1 LVTNLSQYTRY
12 FEGEAAGDP
21 AVGVMERMCAI
32 DLVQPRAGAI
42 ERRRHHVLAGVASAV
57 VLVATVAVFSTS
69 AVRSGLLSSDTW
81 AWGDRPMTI
90 DPMAAANQAASLA
103 SVAKQGFLAEQN
115 KLAQLRMVQV
125 SQMSETE
132 AARPNHAAATAAA
145 SSKAFTPVPFSN
157 EVAQR
162 LQAVNGAA
170 ENAQAAASQ
179 ALGKDV
185 TGSIKLWKGS
195 YRASPDLALPSRTTR
210 NGLALDY
217 FHLNTL
223 PAATAVRFAKREV
236 VGAMAK
242 PAIPSPGLRNID
254 KMARRAF
261 EQGTEIVVSRR
272 QKAGILPMTINKGW
286 SYSLK
291 KVKEQVGENVVNAQM
306 AVAKIG
312 GGDSSAVEPDA
323 SHPAAAEPLKAP
335 AAAAPISTSH
345 AKVAEVD
352 EKKKNEQSK
361 LGQLEEKL
369 KRLKQEN
376 EMEIQLNNL
385 KAKEATIE
393 NKYPHLHKTK
403 AN

>member
-1 LVTNLSQYTRY
+1 
-12 FEGEAAGDP
+12 
-21 AVGVMERMCAI
+21 MERKCAI
-32 DLVQPRAGAI
+32 DLVQPRVGAM
-42 ERRRHHVLAGVASAV
+42 ERRRHHVLAGLASAV

-69 AVRSGLLSSDTW
+69 AVRSELLSSDTW

-90 DPMAAANQAASLA
+90 DPMAAANQAALLA

-132 AARPNHAAATAAA
+132 AARPNHAASTAAA

-170 ENAQAAASQ
+170 QNAQAAASQ

-185 TGSIKLWKGS
+185 TGSIKLWAATGHHQIWHYLPGS

-335 AAAAPISTSH
+335 AAAAPISMSH

-361 LGQLEEKL
+361 LGRLEEKL
-369 KRLKQEN
+369 KRLKQEK

-393 NKYPHLHKTK
+393 KKYPQLHKT
-403 AN
+403 NTN

>member
-1 LVTNLSQYTRY
+1 
-12 FEGEAAGDP
+12 
-21 AVGVMERMCAI
+21 M
-32 DLVQPRAGAI
+32 
-42 ERRRHHVLAGVASAV
+42 ERRRHHILAGVASAV

-69 AVRSGLLSSDTW
+69 AVRSELLSSDTW

-103 SVAKQGFLAEQN
+103 SVVKLGFLAEQN

-145 SSKAFTPVPFSN
+145 SSKAFTSVPFSN

-254 KMARRAF
+254 KMARKAF

-323 SHPAAAEPLKAP
+323 SHSAVADPLKAP

-393 NKYPHLHKTK
+393 NKYPQLHKTK